1 MHREQCL
8 LKATY
13 LPYLLLWTEKINKYI
28 KKELKTSYTH
38 THTHI
43 LNFADESLLLNVAA
57 LQLLEFQPGR
67 AEATRV
73 SDRR

>member
-8 LKATY
+8 IEGHLLT
-13 LPYLLLWTEKINKYI
+13 LPFAMDRKNKQIHKKMI
-28 KKELKTSYTH
+28 KNLVH